1 MASRRRGRQRHQP
14 LPALEPRL
22 VDPPSDNRVG
32 RDDAAPPG
40 EAPEPSHQP
49 PADEPV
55 TQAAIPVSRQQTA
68 GGQQHERG
76 DPDPG
81 GSVLSPGCDVDRR
94 DDPNGSGQCPGVPA
108 TAGGRAVR
116 LERARAEAGRQAK
129 HAAGHTLG
137 DRAWRGRRQHRALAL
152 GAPADVQAG
161 RNGNAARAASCP
173 QQQRLADLDAPQP
186 ADRDRGRAK
195 RKQAAGNPERVRA

>member
-1 MASRRRGRQRHQP
+1 MLMAGRRRGRQRHQA

-81 GSVLSPGCDVDRR
+81 GSVLSPGSDVDRR
-94 DDPNGSGQCPGVPA
+94 DDPNRSGQCPGVPA
-108 TAGGRAVR
+108 TAGGRAVGP
-116 LERARAEAGRQAK
+116 ERARAGT
-129 HAAGHTLG
+129 GP
-137 DRAWRGRRQHRALAL
+137 
-152 GAPADVQAG
+152 PA
-161 RNGNAARAASCP
+161 RIRCTTESAARSATICRTGSVAARLISVAFVIWMTPPNSTPSTTRPVIVSGAKRSQLSRSRTISVAAS
-173 QQQRLADLDAPQP
+173 
-186 ADRDRGRAK
+186 
-195 RKQAAGNPERVRA
+195 